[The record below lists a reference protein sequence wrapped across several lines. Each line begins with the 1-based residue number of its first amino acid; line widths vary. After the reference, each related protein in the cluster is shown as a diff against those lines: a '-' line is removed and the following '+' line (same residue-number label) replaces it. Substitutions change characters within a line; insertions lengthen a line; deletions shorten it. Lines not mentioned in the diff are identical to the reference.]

1 MARIHDVSG
10 DQLFDMLAAG
20 EKEMAFAKG
29 SICLSDEAYAELV
42 ELWILRV
49 MLRLGAHKSML
60 FPTRIC
66 DDEVFMAIGLGILC
80 QQESKGEYDHPAA
93 LKLLSARLEEAEGR
107 ANIPPFKTPLEKN
120 LTWLASRLGLSK
132 VEMAILRFVVLSED
146 CEHLST
152 VLDRMGNLSLQTI
165 QRMFALVLELPE
177 TEVAAAFRPDSTLM
191 TCGLVSIDHDYRTN
205 FKGKVE
211 LLRRL
216 SDQLFNEY
224 GDPMHML
231 RERVVPGNPPK
242 LHPADYTHAA
252 DDLALLHRYLN
263 ASKGQEG
270 VNILLYGPP
279 GTGKT
284 EFVRMLASMLERP
297 LYEVATQEKDSSPLS
312 GSQRLLAFRLAQHM
326 LRNERDAVI
335 LFDEIEDVFRDPDGA
350 EKGKRNAAG
359 KKAWMNQLL
368 ETNPVPSF
376 WLSNSIHAIDNAITR
391 RFDYVFRL
399 ENPPRRVRASILNR
413 YFEKI
418 PVSQSW
424 IEKLSEH
431 DNLAPAV
438 VERAAKVAACLD
450 GMPTADIERVASRI
464 LCGTLEAMGLPP
476 IRKSPNQVVAA
487 YRLECIN
494 TDPPVSSVSKML
506 ADTGQGRLCLYGHPG
521 TGKTAFG
528 RYLADAL
535 GRRLIVKRA
544 SDLLSPYIGVAEK
557 NIAKMFEEA
566 TEENAILLLDE
577 ADSFLQDRSHA
588 LRSWEITQVN
598 EMLMQMEEFEGIFVA
613 STNFMESL
621 DAATLRRF
629 DLKIHFDWMKPNQ
642 IELMF
647 LESLGTLSLLPDQ
660 KSLASA
666 RALETLTPGDF
677 ANVMRQA
684 RLRTIES
691 AEELY
696 DRLLS
701 EVVAKPNGRQF
712 ARIGF

>member
-1 MARIHDVSG
+1 MASIPDVSG
-10 DQLFDMLAAG
+10 DQLFDMLAALD
-20 EKEMAFAKG
+20 KETAFTKG

-93 LKLLSARLEEAEGR
+93 LKLLSARLEEAEVR
-107 ANIPPFKTPLEKN
+107 TNVLPFNTPLEKN
-120 LTWLASRLGLSK
+120 LTWLACRLGLSK
-132 VEMAILRFVVLSED
+132 VETAILRFVVLSED

-177 TEVAAAFRPDSTLM
+177 TEVAAVFRPDSTLM
-191 TCGLVSIDHDYRTN
+191 TCGLVSIDNDYRTN

-211 LLRRL
+211 LLKRL

-242 LHPADYTHAA
+242 LVPADYSHAA
-252 DDLALLHRYLN
+252 DDLALLHRYLS
-263 ASKGQEG
+263 AAKGQDG
-270 VNILLYGPP
+270 VNILVYGPP

-284 EFVRMLASMLERP
+284 EFVRMLASMLDRP

-326 LRNERDAVI
+326 LRNEREAII

-350 EKGKRNAAG
+350 EKGKRTAAG

-391 RFDYVFRL
+391 RFDYVFCL
-399 ENPPRRVRASILNR
+399 ETPPRKVRVGILNR
-413 YFEKI
+413 YFEQVQ
-418 PVSQSW
+418 VSQNW
-424 IEKLSEH
+424 VENLSEH
-431 DNLAPAV
+431 ENLAPAV
-438 VERAAKVAACLD
+438 VERAAKVAASLN
-450 GMPTADIERVASRI
+450 GMPEADIERVATRI
-464 LCGTLEAMGLPP
+464 LSGTLEAMGLQP
-476 IRKSPNQVVAA
+476 IRKAPSKAIGG

-494 TDPPVSSVSKML
+494 TDPPISTLPEKL
-506 ADTGQGRLCLYGHPG
+506 AAVGQARLCLYGPPG

-535 GRRLIVKRA
+535 QKRLIVKRA
-544 SDLLSPYIGVAEK
+544 SDLLSPYVGVAEK
-557 NIAKMFEEA
+557 MIAQMFAEA
-566 TEENAILLLDE
+566 ADENAVLLLDE
-577 ADSFLQDRSHA
+577 ADSFLQERSRA
-588 LRSWEITQVN
+588 VRSWEISQVN
-598 EMLMQMEEFEGIFVA
+598 EMLTQMEQFEGIFVA
-613 STNFMESL
+613 STNFMDSL
-621 DAATLRRF
+621 DTATLRRF
-629 DLKIHFDWMKPNQ
+629 DLKIHFDWMRPDQ
-642 IELMF
+642 IEQLF
-647 LESLGTLSLLPDQ
+647 ADSLRSLNLPPDPFALSQARSLEM
-660 KSLASA
+660 
-666 RALETLTPGDF
+666 LTPGDF
-677 ANVMRQA
+677 ANVLRQT
-684 RLRTIES
+684 RLRVIDS
-691 AEELY
+691 ATTFY
-696 DRLLS
+696 DGLAA
-701 EVVAKPNGRQF
+701 EVAAKSQGK
-712 ARIGF
+712 ALGRIGF